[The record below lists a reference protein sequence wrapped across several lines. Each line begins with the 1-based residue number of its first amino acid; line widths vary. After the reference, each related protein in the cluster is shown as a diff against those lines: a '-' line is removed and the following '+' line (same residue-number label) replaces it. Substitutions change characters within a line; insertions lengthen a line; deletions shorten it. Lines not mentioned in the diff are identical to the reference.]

1 MDRIYMKI
9 SVITVCRNVESSLA
23 DTLLSVQEQSYGN
36 IEHILIDGA
45 SSDGTVD
52 LVRKH
57 EKSLAFWVSEPDQ
70 GIYDAMN
77 KGIQLATGDVVGF
90 LNADDMFENNMALE
104 WIARAFSDTGVSACY
119 GDLTYVNNADLRR
132 VVRYYSSKDFSPQKI
147 AQGVMPA
154 HPTLYVKKNIFNKY
168 GLFKT
173 DYRIAADFEF
183 VARIFGKQTIQFHYI
198 PKVLVRMR
206 MGGVSTRNIKSNIV
220 LNREIVR
227 ACRENGIKTNLIKVV
242 SKYPSKIFQSIIK
255 AKCMS

>member
-1 MDRIYMKI
+1 MKI
-9 SVITVCRNVESSLA
+9 SLITVCHNAEATLA
-23 DTLLSVQEQSYGN
+23 DTLLSVQGQSYSN

-57 EKSLAFWVSEPDQ
+57 EKSLAFWVSEPDH

-77 KGIQLATGDVVGF
+77 KGIQQATGDVVGF
-90 LNADDMFENNMALE
+90 LNADDIFENDMVLE
-104 WIARAFSDTGVSACY
+104 WIAKAFSDTGISACY
-119 GDLTYVNNADLRR
+119 GDLVYVDNADLRR
-132 VVRYYSSKDFSPQKI
+132 VIRYYRSKYFTPGRI

-154 HPTLYVKKNIFNKY
+154 HPTLYVKKDIFQKY

-183 VARIFGKQTIQFHYI
+183 VARVFSKQTIQFHYI
-198 PKVLVRMR
+198 PKILIRMR
-206 MGGVSTRNIKSNIV
+206 IGGVSTRSIKSNIV

-227 ACRENGIKTNLIKVV
+227 ACRENNISTGLFKVY
-242 SKYPSKIFQSIIK
+242 SKYFRKIFELAQRP
-255 AKCMS
+255 